1 MPWRKSSQQW
11 MLVSS
16 LCVSHLLSWLSR
28 PHCIGS
34 DTFKQIF
41 KNILPSFSSCTWW
54 EHWYATSYCRKQK
67 SYLSFFCWLLS
78 FIKVF
83 EICFIFYNYNS
94 HLFSVSSKFT
104 YIEYSSPVISP
115 LQAIFELFILFSIR
129 LLGFYSQ
136 KFFSGSLLSLFQLA
150 WFLSRSICTA
160 AILKLFLLIIFL
172 VVCTLS
178 LILCLSLSRLKNY
191 TVTCSKFLKRVW
203 ERKLLSLCM
212 FDYVCLLFSLL
223 VLEAILFP
231 FL

>member
-1 MPWRKSSQQW
+1 M
-11 MLVSS
+11 
-16 LCVSHLLSWLSR
+16 
-28 PHCIGS
+28 
-34 DTFKQIF
+34 
-41 KNILPSFSSCTWW
+41 
-54 EHWYATSYCRKQK
+54 
-67 SYLSFFCWLLS
+67 
-78 FIKVF
+78 
-83 EICFIFYNYNS
+83 FYNYNS

-104 YIEYSSPVISP
+104 YIEYSSPVLSA

-136 KFFSGSLLSLFQLA
+136 KFFSGSLSLFQLA

-203 ERKLLSLCM
+203 EHKLLSLCM
-212 FDYVCLLFSLL
+212 FHYVCLLFSLL